1 MKKTVQK
8 TIAALLLAGM
18 LLSPQAAL
26 AGVDADEAEEV
37 METVVTA
44 VRNANYE
51 AVPPQYSY
59 DDNAVVKTP
68 DDASSRFVKKEG
80 IYVNPDAEDTGR
92 ATLMITGDLMCQ
104 FRQQEATFVSSGKDY
119 ISYNDYVKILEEAKE
134 RQAAAVA
141 EQTAAA
147 GMPVDSGRT
156 ASAGA
161 SGVGTSGAGAS
172 GVGASSLS
180 ASGVSASSLSAS
192 DAGGP
197 AGADSN
203 APADEDSNESTDK
216 DVIPALPGTSFSV
229 PALDLGV
236 IPQPEGTWN
245 FCDSF
250 VYAREILRR
259 GDLVIGNLETMVS
272 QSSPLGMQIHR
283 LEDKPYLNAPASYL
297 DALKYAGYDLLTMA
311 NNHNVDTGLRGIYE
325 TLRNVDDWGF
335 MHTGLFSSESD
346 DRYIIV
352 EVNGIRIGMVSYS
365 AFYNDKDSNLTESGQ
380 DVLLNRYASD
390 KAKAD
395 IRAARKAGAEFVI
408 AFIHWGAENTHDT
421 TWNQEQYARTLARA
435 GADYIVGSHP
445 HALQRYD
452 IIETSDGR
460 EVPVVYS
467 MGNFLSNMQRDINN
481 DTIIL
486 QLNLQR
492 EDDGSVCVASHR
504 IYPCTVLHSAAVK
517 ASGTATTTATGTPVN
532 ASSAG
537 KTRTLSYLIV
547 PQREQYRSLIDTSG
561 YAGRENLKFLDESLA
576 RTMEVFSRRTALP
589 LPYDPYD
596 IESDEPSA
604 PLLSPKGAANRLG
617 WILANAAASR

>member
-1 MKKTVQK
+1 MKRTVQK

-26 AGVDADEAEEV
+26 AGVGADEAEEV

-104 FRQQEATFVSSGKDY
+104 FRQQEAQFVSSGKGY
-119 ISYNDYVKILEEAKE
+119 ISYNDYMKILKEAKE

-141 EQTAAA
+141 QQTAAA

-156 ASAGA
+156 ASTGAGA
-161 SGVGTSGAGAS
+161 SSLGASGMGTSGVGTSGMG
-172 GVGASSLS
+172 
-180 ASGVSASSLSAS
+180 
-192 DAGGP
+192 AGGP
-197 AGADSN
+197 ADADSN

-245 FCDSF
+245 FSDSF

-460 EVPVVYS
+460 EVPVIYS

-492 EDDGSVCVASHR
+492 EKSGDVVVESHR

-517 ASGTATTTATGTPVN
+517 KSETVSNGITSTAAQ
-532 ASSAG
+532 
-537 KTRTLSYLIV
+537 TRSVSYLIV
-547 PQREQYRSLIDTSG
+547 PQQAQYRSQIDTSG
-561 YAGRENLKFLDESLA
+561 YADRQNQKFLDESLA

>member
-1 MKKTVQK
+1 MKSCRDKDLEIMKRTVQK

-26 AGVDADEAEEV
+26 AGVGADEAEEV

-104 FRQQEATFVSSGKDY
+104 FRQQEAQFVSSGKGY
-119 ISYNDYVKILEEAKE
+119 ISYNDYRKILKEAKE

-141 EQTAAA
+141 QQTAAA

-156 ASAGA
+156 ASTGTSGVGVSGAGA
-161 SGVGTSGAGAS
+161 SGAGTSGMGAS
-172 GVGASSLS
+172 GVGAS
-180 ASGVSASSLSAS
+180 GV
-192 DAGGP
+192 GGP

-245 FCDSF
+245 FSDSF

-452 IIETSDGR
+452 IIETSGGR
-460 EVPVVYS
+460 EVPVIYS

-492 EDDGSVCVASHR
+492 EKSGDVVVESHR

-517 ASGTATTTATGTPVN
+517 KSETASPAAPAAN
-532 ASSAG
+532 A
-537 KTRTLSYLIV
+537 RTVSYLIV
-547 PQREQYRSLIDTSG
+547 PQQEQYRSLIDTSVS
-561 YAGRENLKFLDESLA
+561 AGRENLKFLDESLA

>member
-1 MKKTVQK
+1 MKQILRKTAVLLVL
-8 TIAALLLAGM
+8 AALLL
-18 LLSPQAAL
+18 SPQSAL
-26 AGVDADEAEEV
+26 AAG
-37 METVVTA
+37 
-44 VRNANYE
+44 YE
-51 AVPPQYSY
+51 AVVPQYSY
-59 DDNAVVKTP
+59 NDSAAAPVP
-68 DDASSRFVKKEG
+68 ADASSRYVRKDG
-80 IYVNPDAEDTGR
+80 IYTRPDAESTGE
-92 ATLMITGDLMCQ
+92 AVLMITGDLMCQ
-104 FRQQEATFVSSGKDY
+104 YRQQNAAFISSGKDY
-119 ISYNDYVKILEEAKE
+119 ISAEEYQTLLE
-134 RQAAAVA
+134 QAIKKQAQAVA
-141 EQTAAA
+141 EQTAGITDSADAA
-147 GMPVDSGRT
+147 VTGTADGTDDAMIPSLTETPVD
-156 ASAGA
+156 
-161 SGVGTSGAGAS
+161 
-172 GVGASSLS
+172 
-180 ASGVSASSLSAS
+180 
-192 DAGGP
+192 
-197 AGADSN
+197 
-203 APADEDSNESTDK
+203 
-216 DVIPALPGTSFSV
+216 V
-229 PALDLGV
+229 PPLDLGV
-236 IPQPEGTWN
+236 IPQPEGTWD
-245 FCDSF
+245 FRESF
-250 VYAREILRR
+250 QYARQILRK

-272 QSSPLGMQIHR
+272 QSSPLGMQIFR
-283 LEDKPYLNAPASYL
+283 LEGKPYLNAPASFL
-297 DALKYAGYDLLTMA
+297 DAVKYAGFDLLTMA

-325 TLRNVDDWGF
+325 TLRNVNDWGF

-460 EVPVVYS
+460 EVPVIYS

-492 EDDGSVCVASHR
+492 EEDGSICVASHR

-517 ASGTATTTATGTPVN
+517 APGTVSNGITSTA
-532 ASSAG
+532 AQ
-537 KTRTLSYLIV
+537 TRSVSYLIV
-547 PQREQYRSLIDTSG
+547 PQQAQYRSLIDTSVS
-561 YAGRENLKFLDESLA
+561 AGRENLKFLDESLA

>member
-26 AGVDADEAEEV
+26 AGVGADEAEEV

-59 DDNAVVKTP
+59 DDNAVMKTP

-104 FRQQEATFVSSGKDY
+104 FRQQEAQFVSSGKGY
-119 ISYNDYVKILEEAKE
+119 ISYNDYMKILEEAKE

-141 EQTAAA
+141 QQTAAA

-161 SGVGTSGAGAS
+161 SGAGASGVGASGVGASGVGAS
-172 GVGASSLS
+172 GVGASSLGT
-180 ASGVSASSLSAS
+180 SGE
-192 DAGGP
+192 GGP

-245 FCDSF
+245 FSDSF

-460 EVPVVYS
+460 EVPVIYS

-492 EDDGSVCVASHR
+492 EEDGSICVASHR

-517 ASGTATTTATGTPVN
+517 KSETATATGTP
-532 ASSAG
+532 ADTSSAG

-547 PQREQYRSLIDTSG
+547 PQQPQYRSLIDTSG
-561 YAGRENLKFLDESLA
+561 YADRQNQKFLDESLA

-596 IESDEPSA
+596 IESDEPAA
-604 PLLSPKGAANRLG
+604 PVLSPKGAANRLG

>member
-26 AGVDADEAEEV
+26 AGVSADEAEEV

-80 IYVNPDAEDTGR
+80 IYVNPDAEDTGK

-104 FRQQEATFVSSGKDY
+104 FRQQEAQFVSSGKGY
-119 ISYNDYVKILEEAKE
+119 ISYNDYMKILVEAKE

-141 EQTAAA
+141 QQTAAS
-147 GMPVDSGRT
+147 GMPVDSGLT
-156 ASAGA
+156 ASTGA
-161 SGVGTSGAGAS
+161 SGAGTSGAGAS
-172 GVGASSLS
+172 G
-180 ASGVSASSLSAS
+180 
-192 DAGGP
+192 AGGP

-216 DVIPALPGTSFSV
+216 DVIPALPGTSVSV

-250 VYAREILRR
+250 VYTREILRR

-325 TLRNVDDWGF
+325 TLRNVNDWGF

-460 EVPVVYS
+460 EVPVIYS

-492 EDDGSVCVASHR
+492 EEDGSICVASHR

-517 ASGTATTTATGTPVN
+517 APGTVSNGITSTA
-532 ASSAG
+532 AQ
-537 KTRTLSYLIV
+537 TRSVSYLIV
-547 PQREQYRSLIDTSG
+547 PQQAQYRSLIDTSVS
-561 YAGRENLKFLDESLA
+561 AGRENLKFLDESLA

>member
-26 AGVDADEAEEV
+26 AGVGADEAEGV

-80 IYVNPDAEDTGR
+80 IYVNPDAEDTGK

-104 FRQQEATFVSSGKDY
+104 FRQQEAQFVSSGKGY
-119 ISYNDYVKILEEAKE
+119 ISYNDYMKILVEAKE

-141 EQTAAA
+141 QQTAAA

-156 ASAGA
+156 ASTGASGVGASGVGA
-161 SGVGTSGAGAS
+161 SGVGTSG
-172 GVGASSLS
+172 
-180 ASGVSASSLSAS
+180 
-192 DAGGP
+192 AGGP

-216 DVIPALPGTSFSV
+216 DVIPALPGTSFSI

-236 IPQPEGTWN
+236 IPQPEGTWD
-245 FCDSF
+245 FSDSF

-460 EVPVVYS
+460 EVPVIYS

-492 EDDGSVCVASHR
+492 EKSGGVVVESHR

-517 ASGTATTTATGTPVN
+517 KSETASPAAPAAN
-532 ASSAG
+532 A
-537 KTRTLSYLIV
+537 RTVSYLIV
-547 PQREQYRSLIDTSG
+547 PQQAQYRSLIDTSVS
-561 YAGRENLKFLDESLA
+561 AGRENLKFLDESLA

>member
-26 AGVDADEAEEV
+26 AGVSADEAEEV

-104 FRQQEATFVSSGKDY
+104 FRQQEAQFVSSGKGY
-119 ISYNDYVKILEEAKE
+119 ISYNDYMKILVEAKE

-141 EQTAAA
+141 QQTAAS
-147 GMPVDSGRT
+147 GMPVDSGLT
-156 ASAGA
+156 ASTGA
-161 SGVGTSGAGAS
+161 SGAGTSGAGAS
-172 GVGASSLS
+172 G
-180 ASGVSASSLSAS
+180 
-192 DAGGP
+192 AGGP

-216 DVIPALPGTSFSV
+216 DVIPALPGTSVSV

-250 VYAREILRR
+250 VYTREILRR

-325 TLRNVDDWGF
+325 TLRNVNDWGF

-460 EVPVVYS
+460 EVPVIYS

-492 EDDGSVCVASHR
+492 EEDGSICVASHR

-517 ASGTATTTATGTPVN
+517 APGTVSNGITSTA
-532 ASSAG
+532 AQ
-537 KTRTLSYLIV
+537 TRSVSYLIV
-547 PQREQYRSLIDTSG
+547 PQQAQYRSLIDTSVS
-561 YAGRENLKFLDESLA
+561 AGRENLKFLDESLA

>member
-8 TIAALLLAGM
+8 TVAALLLAGM

-26 AGVDADEAEEV
+26 ASETPAREVRADEV
-37 METVVTA
+37 METAVTA
-44 VRNANYE
+44 ARNANYE
-51 AVPPQYSY
+51 AVPPQYTY

-68 DDASSRFVKKEG
+68 DDASSRFAEKDG
-80 IYVNPDAEDTGR
+80 IFVNPDAEDTGR

-104 FRQQEATFVSSGKDY
+104 FRQQEAQFVSSGKSY
-119 ISYNDYVKILEEAKE
+119 ISFNDYTKILEAAKE
-134 RQAAAVA
+134 KQAAAG
-141 EQTAAA
+141 E
-147 GMPVDSGRT
+147 
-156 ASAGA
+156 
-161 SGVGTSGAGAS
+161 GTSGAAS
-172 GVGASSLS
+172 A
-180 ASGVSASSLSAS
+180 
-192 DAGGP
+192 AGTDRTATSP
-197 AGADSN
+197 ANEDSN
-203 APADEDSNESTDK
+203 APADEDSNESTDE
-216 DVIPALPGTSFSV
+216 DVIPALPGSAFSV

-245 FCDSF
+245 FSDSF
-250 VYAREILRR
+250 MYAREILRR
-259 GDLVIGNLETMVS
+259 GDLVIGNLETMIS

-283 LEDKPYLNAPASYL
+283 LEGKPYLNAPASYL

-325 TLRNVDDWGF
+325 TIRNVDDWGF
-335 MHTGLFSSESD
+335 MHTGLFSSKSD

-390 KAKAD
+390 RAKAD

-445 HALQRYD
+445 HALQCYD

-517 ASGTATTTATGTPVN
+517 ASGTATGTPAD

>member
-1 MKKTVQK
+1 M
-8 TIAALLLAGM
+8 
-18 LLSPQAAL
+18 
-26 AGVDADEAEEV
+26 
-37 METVVTA
+37 
-44 VRNANYE
+44 
-51 AVPPQYSY
+51 
-59 DDNAVVKTP
+59 
-68 DDASSRFVKKEG
+68 
-80 IYVNPDAEDTGR
+80 
-92 ATLMITGDLMCQ
+92 
-104 FRQQEATFVSSGKDY
+104 
-119 ISYNDYVKILEEAKE
+119 
-134 RQAAAVA
+134 
-141 EQTAAA
+141 
-147 GMPVDSGRT
+147 RT
-156 ASAGA
+156 
-161 SGVGTSGAGAS
+161 
-172 GVGASSLS
+172 
-180 ASGVSASSLSAS
+180 
-192 DAGGP
+192 
-197 AGADSN
+197 
-203 APADEDSNESTDK
+203 
-216 DVIPALPGTSFSV
+216 LPGTSVSV

-250 VYAREILRR
+250 VYTREILRR

-325 TLRNVDDWGF
+325 TLRNVNDWGF

-346 DRYIIV
+346 DRYSIV
-352 EVNGIRIGMVSYS
+352 EVNGMRIGMVSYA

-460 EVPVVYS
+460 EVPVIYS

-481 DTIIL
+481 DTMIL

-492 EDDGSVCVASHR
+492 EGARNR
-504 IYPCTVLHSAAVK
+504 IQRHHINRRSNPIRFLPHCTAAG
-517 ASGTATTTATGTPVN
+517 A
-532 ASSAG
+532 
-537 KTRTLSYLIV
+537 V
-547 PQREQYRSLIDTSG
+547 PL
-561 YAGRENLKFLDESLA
+561 
-576 RTMEVFSRRTALP
+576 
-589 LPYDPYD
+589 
-596 IESDEPSA
+596 
-604 PLLSPKGAANRLG
+604 ANRYVRLRRPG
-617 WILANAAASR
+617 KSQIPRRVPGAHHGGVFPPDRPAAALRPVRYRKRRAFCIAAEAEGRGKPPGLDFGKRRSKSLTRSAQPITAARS

>member
-1 MKKTVQK
+1 MKKKVQK

-26 AGVDADEAEEV
+26 AGVSADEAEEV

-104 FRQQEATFVSSGKDY
+104 FRQQEAQFVSSGKGY
-119 ISYNDYVKILEEAKE
+119 ISYNDYMKILKEAKE

-141 EQTAAA
+141 QQTAAA

-156 ASAGA
+156 ASTGASGVGASGVGTSGVGASGAGA
-161 SGVGTSGAGAS
+161 SGVGTSGMG
-172 GVGASSLS
+172 
-180 ASGVSASSLSAS
+180 
-192 DAGGP
+192 AGGP

-245 FCDSF
+245 FSDSF

-445 HALQRYD
+445 HALQHYD

-460 EVPVVYS
+460 EVPVIYS

-492 EDDGSVCVASHR
+492 EEDGSICVASHR
-504 IYPCTVLHSAAVK
+504 IYPCTVLHSVTMKSEADAASE
-517 ASGTATTTATGTPVN
+517 AATA
-532 ASSAG
+532 ASSAAQ
-537 KTRTLSYLIV
+537 KQSLSYVVI
-547 PQREQYRSLIDTSG
+547 PQQPQYRSLFDTSVS
-561 YAGRENLKFLDESLA
+561 AGRENLKFLDESLA

>member
-1 MKKTVQK
+1 MKRTVQK

-26 AGVDADEAEEV
+26 AGVGANEAEEV

-80 IYVNPDAEDTGR
+80 IYVNPDAEDTGK

-104 FRQQEATFVSSGKDY
+104 FRQQEAQFVSSGKGY
-119 ISYNDYVKILEEAKE
+119 ISYNDYMKILVEAKE

-141 EQTAAA
+141 QQTAAS
-147 GMPVDSGRT
+147 GMPVDSGLT
-156 ASAGA
+156 ASTGA
-161 SGVGTSGAGAS
+161 SGAGTSGAGAS
-172 GVGASSLS
+172 G
-180 ASGVSASSLSAS
+180 
-192 DAGGP
+192 AGGP

-216 DVIPALPGTSFSV
+216 DVIPALPGTSVSV

-250 VYAREILRR
+250 VYTREILRR

-325 TLRNVDDWGF
+325 TLRNVNDWGF

-460 EVPVVYS
+460 EVPVIYS

-492 EDDGSVCVASHR
+492 EEDGSICVASHR

-517 ASGTATTTATGTPVN
+517 APGTVSNGITSTA
-532 ASSAG
+532 AQ
-537 KTRTLSYLIV
+537 TRSVSYLIV
-547 PQREQYRSLIDTSG
+547 PQQAQYRSLIDTSVS
-561 YAGRENLKFLDESLA
+561 AGRENLKFLDESLA

>member
-1 MKKTVQK
+1 MKRTVQK

-26 AGVDADEAEEV
+26 AGVGADEAEEV

-80 IYVNPDAEDTGR
+80 IYVNPDAEDTGK

-104 FRQQEATFVSSGKDY
+104 FRQQEAQFVSSGKGY
-119 ISYNDYVKILEEAKE
+119 ISYNDYMKILVEAKE

-141 EQTAAA
+141 QQTAAS
-147 GMPVDSGRT
+147 GMPVDSGLT
-156 ASAGA
+156 ASTGA
-161 SGVGTSGAGAS
+161 SGAGTSGAGAS
-172 GVGASSLS
+172 G
-180 ASGVSASSLSAS
+180 
-192 DAGGP
+192 AGGP

-216 DVIPALPGTSFSV
+216 DVIPALPGTSVSV

-250 VYAREILRR
+250 VYTREILRR

-325 TLRNVDDWGF
+325 TLRNVNDWGF

-460 EVPVVYS
+460 EVPVIYS

-492 EDDGSVCVASHR
+492 EEDGSICVASHR

-517 ASGTATTTATGTPVN
+517 APGTVSNGITSTA
-532 ASSAG
+532 AQ
-537 KTRTLSYLIV
+537 TRSVSYLIV
-547 PQREQYRSLIDTSG
+547 PQQAQYRSLIDTSVS
-561 YAGRENLKFLDESLA
+561 AGRENLKFLDESLA

>member
-26 AGVDADEAEEV
+26 AGVGADEAEEV

-80 IYVNPDAEDTGR
+80 IYVNPDAEDTGK

-104 FRQQEATFVSSGKDY
+104 FRQQEAQFVSSGKGY
-119 ISYNDYVKILEEAKE
+119 ISYNDYMKILVEAKE

-141 EQTAAA
+141 QQTAAA

-156 ASAGA
+156 ASTGTSGMGA
-161 SGVGTSGAGAS
+161 SGV
-172 GVGASSLS
+172 
-180 ASGVSASSLSAS
+180 
-192 DAGGP
+192 GGP

-245 FCDSF
+245 FSDSF

-380 DVLLNRYASD
+380 DVLFNRYASG

-460 EVPVVYS
+460 EVPVIYS

-492 EDDGSVCVASHR
+492 EEDGSICVASHR

-517 ASGTATTTATGTPVN
+517 APGTVSNGITSTA
-532 ASSAG
+532 AQ
-537 KTRTLSYLIV
+537 TRSVSYLIV
-547 PQREQYRSLIDTSG
+547 PQQAQYRSLIDTSVS
-561 YAGRENLKFLDESLA
+561 AGRENLKFLDESLA

>member
-26 AGVDADEAEEV
+26 AGVGADEAEEV

-51 AVPPQYSY
+51 VVPPQYSY

-68 DDASSRFVKKEG
+68 DDSFSRFVKKEG
-80 IYVNPDAEDTGR
+80 IYVNPDAEDTGK

-104 FRQQEATFVSSGKDY
+104 YRQQNAKFISDGKDY
-119 ISYNDYVKILEEAKE
+119 ISYEKYKEILKEAKE
-134 RQAAAVA
+134 KQAEAV
-141 EQTAAA
+141 
-147 GMPVDSGRT
+147 
-156 ASAGA
+156 
-161 SGVGTSGAGAS
+161 GVTLPQESDPS
-172 GVGASSLS
+172 ENEPS
-180 ASGVSASSLSAS
+180 ASEPS
-192 DAGGP
+192 
-197 AGADSN
+197 
-203 APADEDSNESTDK
+203 ESELL
-216 DVIPALPGTSFSV
+216 PALPDSSV
-229 PALDLGV
+229 TVPPLDLGV
-236 IPQPEGTWN
+236 IPQPGGTWD
-245 FCDSF
+245 FRESF
-250 VYAREILRR
+250 QYVRQILRR

-421 TWNQEQYARTLARA
+421 TWNQEQYACTLARA

-460 EVPVVYS
+460 EVPVIYS

-492 EDDGSVCVASHR
+492 EKSGGVVVESHR

-517 ASGTATTTATGTPVN
+517 APGTATATGTPTD

-547 PQREQYRSLIDTSG
+547 PQQPQYRSLIDTSG
-561 YAGRENLKFLDESLA
+561 YADRQNQKFLDESLA

>member
-1 MKKTVQK
+1 MKRTVQK

-26 AGVDADEAEEV
+26 AGVGADEAEEV

-80 IYVNPDAEDTGR
+80 IYVNPDAEDTGK

-104 FRQQEATFVSSGKDY
+104 FRQQEAQFVSSGKGY
-119 ISYNDYVKILEEAKE
+119 ISYNDYMKILVEAKE

-141 EQTAAA
+141 QQTAAS
-147 GMPVDSGRT
+147 GMPVDSGLT
-156 ASAGA
+156 ASTGA
-161 SGVGTSGAGAS
+161 SGAGTSGAGAS
-172 GVGASSLS
+172 GAGTSGVGASSLGT
-180 ASGVSASSLSAS
+180 SG
-192 DAGGP
+192 AGGP

-216 DVIPALPGTSFSV
+216 DVIPALPGTSVSV

-250 VYAREILRR
+250 VYTREILRR

-325 TLRNVDDWGF
+325 TLRNVNDWGF

-460 EVPVVYS
+460 EVPVIYS

-492 EDDGSVCVASHR
+492 EEDGSICVASHR

-517 ASGTATTTATGTPVN
+517 APGTVSNGITSTA
-532 ASSAG
+532 AQ
-537 KTRTLSYLIV
+537 TRSVSYLIV
-547 PQREQYRSLIDTSG
+547 PQQAQYRSLIDTSVS
-561 YAGRENLKFLDESLA
+561 AGRENLKFLDESLA

>member
-8 TIAALLLAGM
+8 SIAVLLLAGM

-26 AGVDADEAEEV
+26 AGEMKLAV
-37 METVVTA
+37 ETKLA
-44 VRNANYE
+44 GAGRYE

-59 DDNAVVKTP
+59 DDNAVVKAP
-68 DDASSRFVKKEG
+68 DDASSRFVKQDG
-80 IYVNPDAEDTGR
+80 IYVNPDAEDTGK

-104 FRQQEATFVSSGKDY
+104 YRQQNAKFISDGKDY
-119 ISYNDYVKILEEAKE
+119 ISYEKYKEILKEAKE
-134 RQAAAVA
+134 KQAEAV
-141 EQTAAA
+141 
-147 GMPVDSGRT
+147 
-156 ASAGA
+156 
-161 SGVGTSGAGAS
+161 GVTLPQESDP
-172 GVGASSLS
+172 LENEPS
-180 ASGVSASSLSAS
+180 ASEPS
-192 DAGGP
+192 
-197 AGADSN
+197 
-203 APADEDSNESTDK
+203 ESELL
-216 DVIPALPGTSFSV
+216 PALPDSSV
-229 PALDLGV
+229 TVPPLDLGV
-236 IPQPEGTWN
+236 IPQPEGTWD
-245 FCDSF
+245 FSDSF

-460 EVPVVYS
+460 EVPVIYS

-492 EDDGSVCVASHR
+492 EEDGSICVASHR

-517 ASGTATTTATGTPVN
+517 KSETASPAAPAAN
-532 ASSAG
+532 A
-537 KTRTLSYLIV
+537 RTVSYLIV
-547 PQREQYRSLIDTSG
+547 PQQAQYRSLIDTSVS
-561 YAGRENLKFLDESLA
+561 AGRENLKFLDESLA

>member
-1 MKKTVQK
+1 MKRTVQK

-26 AGVDADEAEEV
+26 AGVGADEAEEV

-80 IYVNPDAEDTGR
+80 IYVNPDAEDTGK

-104 FRQQEATFVSSGKDY
+104 FRQQEAQFVSSGKGY
-119 ISYNDYVKILEEAKE
+119 ISYNDYMKILVEAKE

-141 EQTAAA
+141 QQTAAS

-156 ASAGA
+156 ASTGASGAGA
-161 SGVGTSGAGAS
+161 SGEGASSLSAS

-180 ASGVSASSLSAS
+180 ASG
-192 DAGGP
+192 AGGP
-197 AGADSN
+197 ADADSN

-245 FCDSF
+245 FSDSF

-460 EVPVVYS
+460 EVPVIYS

-492 EDDGSVCVASHR
+492 EEDGSICVASHR

-517 ASGTATTTATGTPVN
+517 KSETASPAAPAAN
-532 ASSAG
+532 A
-537 KTRTLSYLIV
+537 RTVSYLIV
-547 PQREQYRSLIDTSG
+547 PQQAQYRSLIDTSVS
-561 YAGRENLKFLDESLA
+561 AGRENLKFLDESLA

>member
-26 AGVDADEAEEV
+26 AGVSADEAEEV

-104 FRQQEATFVSSGKDY
+104 FRQQEAQFVSSGKGY
-119 ISYNDYVKILEEAKE
+119 ISYNDYMKILVEAKE

-141 EQTAAA
+141 QQTAAS
-147 GMPVDSGRT
+147 GMPVDSGLT
-156 ASAGA
+156 ASTGA
-161 SGVGTSGAGAS
+161 SGAGAS
-172 GVGASSLS
+172 G
-180 ASGVSASSLSAS
+180 
-192 DAGGP
+192 AGGP

-216 DVIPALPGTSFSV
+216 DVIPALPGTSVSV

-250 VYAREILRR
+250 VYTREILRR

-325 TLRNVDDWGF
+325 TLRNVNDWGF

-460 EVPVVYS
+460 EVPVIYS

-492 EDDGSVCVASHR
+492 EEDGSICVASHR

-517 ASGTATTTATGTPVN
+517 APGTVSNGITSTA
-532 ASSAG
+532 AQ
-537 KTRTLSYLIV
+537 TRSVSYLIV
-547 PQREQYRSLIDTSG
+547 PQQAQYRSLIDTSVS
-561 YAGRENLKFLDESLA
+561 AGRENLKFLDESLA

>member
-1 MKKTVQK
+1 MKSCRDKDLEIMKRTIQK

-26 AGVDADEAEEV
+26 ASETPAREVRADEV
-37 METVVTA
+37 METAVTA
-44 VRNANYE
+44 ARNANYE
-51 AVPPQYSY
+51 AVPPQYTY

-68 DDASSRFVKKEG
+68 DDASSRFAEKDG
-80 IYVNPDAEDTGR
+80 IFVNPDAEDTGR

-104 FRQQEATFVSSGKDY
+104 FRQQEAQFVSSGKSY
-119 ISYNDYVKILEEAKE
+119 ISFNDYTKILEAAKE
-134 RQAAAVA
+134 KQAAAIAAQAGSTEA
-141 EQTAAA
+141 EIESAA
-147 GMPVDSGRT
+147 GTDRT
-156 ASAGA
+156 A
-161 SGVGTSGAGAS
+161 TS
-172 GVGASSLS
+172 
-180 ASGVSASSLSAS
+180 
-192 DAGGP
+192 P
-197 AGADSN
+197 ANEDSN
-203 APADEDSNESTDK
+203 APADEDSNESTDEG
-216 DVIPALPGTSFSV
+216 VLPALPGSAFSV

-245 FCDSF
+245 FSDSF
-250 VYAREILRR
+250 MYAREILRR
-259 GDLVIGNLETMVS
+259 GDLVIGNLETMIS

-283 LEDKPYLNAPASYL
+283 LEGKPYLNAPASYL

-325 TLRNVDDWGF
+325 TIRNVDDWGF
-335 MHTGLFSSESD
+335 MHTGLFSSKSD

-390 KAKAD
+390 RAKAD
-395 IRAARKAGAEFVI
+395 IWAARKAGAEFVI

>member
-8 TIAALLLAGM
+8 TVAALLLAGM

-26 AGVDADEAEEV
+26 AGEIPKDKKAD
-37 METVVTA
+37 
-44 VRNANYE
+44 YE

-59 DDNAVVKTP
+59 DDSAAVKAP
-68 DDASSRFVKKEG
+68 DDASSRFMMKDG
-80 IYVNPDAEDTGR
+80 IYVNPDANDTGK

-104 FRQQEATFVSSGKDY
+104 YRQQNAKFISDGKDY
-119 ISYNDYVKILEEAKE
+119 ISYEKYKEILKEAKE
-134 RQAAAVA
+134 KQAEAV
-141 EQTAAA
+141 
-147 GMPVDSGRT
+147 
-156 ASAGA
+156 
-161 SGVGTSGAGAS
+161 GVTLPQESDPS
-172 GVGASSLS
+172 ENEPS
-180 ASGVSASSLSAS
+180 ASEPS
-192 DAGGP
+192 
-197 AGADSN
+197 
-203 APADEDSNESTDK
+203 ESELL
-216 DVIPALPGTSFSV
+216 PALPDSSV
-229 PALDLGV
+229 TVPPLDLGV
-236 IPQPEGTWN
+236 IPQPEGTWD
-245 FCDSF
+245 FSDSF

-460 EVPVVYS
+460 EVPVIYS

-492 EDDGSVCVASHR
+492 EEDGSICVASHR

-517 ASGTATTTATGTPVN
+517 KSETASPAAPAAN
-532 ASSAG
+532 A
-537 KTRTLSYLIV
+537 RTVSYLIV
-547 PQREQYRSLIDTSG
+547 PQQAQYRSLIDTSVS
-561 YAGRENLKFLDESLA
+561 AGRENLKFLDESLA

>member
-1 MKKTVQK
+1 MKRTVQK

-26 AGVDADEAEEV
+26 AGVGADEAEEV

-104 FRQQEATFVSSGKDY
+104 FRQQEAQFVSSGKGY
-119 ISYNDYVKILEEAKE
+119 ITYNDYMKILVEAKE

-141 EQTAAA
+141 QQTAAS
-147 GMPVDSGRT
+147 GMPVDSGLT
-156 ASAGA
+156 ASTGA
-161 SGVGTSGAGAS
+161 SGAGTSGAGAS
-172 GVGASSLS
+172 G
-180 ASGVSASSLSAS
+180 
-192 DAGGP
+192 AGGP

-216 DVIPALPGTSFSV
+216 DVIPALPGTSVSV

-250 VYAREILRR
+250 VYTREILRR

-325 TLRNVDDWGF
+325 TLRNVNDWGF

-460 EVPVVYS
+460 EVPVIYS

-492 EDDGSVCVASHR
+492 EEDGSICVASHR

-517 ASGTATTTATGTPVN
+517 APGTVSNGITSTA
-532 ASSAG
+532 AQ
-537 KTRTLSYLIV
+537 TRSVSYLIV
-547 PQREQYRSLIDTSG
+547 PQQAQYRSLIDTSVS
-561 YAGRENLKFLDESLA
+561 AGRENLKFLDESLA

>member
-26 AGVDADEAEEV
+26 AGISADEAEEV

-104 FRQQEATFVSSGKDY
+104 FRQQEAQFVSSGKGY
-119 ISYNDYVKILEEAKE
+119 ISYNDYMKILKEAKE

-141 EQTAAA
+141 QQTAAA

-156 ASAGA
+156 AST
-161 SGVGTSGAGAS
+161 GVGASGAGAS
-172 GVGASSLS
+172 G
-180 ASGVSASSLSAS
+180 
-192 DAGGP
+192 AGGP

-245 FCDSF
+245 FSDSF

-445 HALQRYD
+445 HALQHYD

-460 EVPVVYS
+460 EVPVIYS

-492 EDDGSVCVASHR
+492 EEDGSICVASHR
-504 IYPCTVLHSAAVK
+504 IYPCTVLQSAAVK
-517 ASGTATTTATGTPVN
+517 APGTVSNGITSTA
-532 ASSAG
+532 AQ
-537 KTRTLSYLIV
+537 TRSVSYLIV
-547 PQREQYRSLIDTSG
+547 PQQPQYRSLIDTSVS
-561 YAGRENLKFLDESLA
+561 AGRENLKFLDESLA

>member
-1 MKKTVQK
+1 MKSCRDKDLKIMKRTVQK

-26 AGVDADEAEEV
+26 AGVGADEAEEV

-104 FRQQEATFVSSGKDY
+104 FRQQEAQFVSSGKGY
-119 ISYNDYVKILEEAKE
+119 ISYNDYMKILKEAKE

-141 EQTAAA
+141 QQTAAA

-156 ASAGA
+156 ASTGASASGMGA
-161 SGVGTSGAGAS
+161 SGMGAS
-172 GVGASSLS
+172 GM
-180 ASGVSASSLSAS
+180 
-192 DAGGP
+192 GGP

-236 IPQPEGTWN
+236 IPQPEGTWD
-245 FCDSF
+245 FSDSF

-346 DRYIIV
+346 DRYIIA

-460 EVPVVYS
+460 EVPVIYS

-492 EDDGSVCVASHR
+492 EEDGSICVASHR

-517 ASGTATTTATGTPVN
+517 KSETASPAAPAAN
-532 ASSAG
+532 A
-537 KTRTLSYLIV
+537 RTVSYLIV
-547 PQREQYRSLIDTSG
+547 PQQAQYRSLIDTSVS
-561 YAGRENLKFLDESLA
+561 AGRENLKFLNESLA

>member
-1 MKKTVQK
+1 MKRTVQK

-26 AGVDADEAEEV
+26 AGVGTDEAEEV

-104 FRQQEATFVSSGKDY
+104 FRQQEAQFVSSGKGY
-119 ISYNDYVKILEEAKE
+119 ISYNDYMKILKEAKE

-141 EQTAAA
+141 QQTAAA

-156 ASAGA
+156 ASTGASGVGA
-161 SGVGTSGAGAS
+161 SGVGTSGVGASGVGAS
-172 GVGASSLS
+172 GVGASSLGT
-180 ASGVSASSLSAS
+180 SG
-192 DAGGP
+192 AGGP

-245 FCDSF
+245 FSDSF

-445 HALQRYD
+445 HALQHYD

-460 EVPVVYS
+460 EVPVIYS

-492 EDDGSVCVASHR
+492 EEDGSICVASHR

-517 ASGTATTTATGTPVN
+517 KSETASPAAPAAN
-532 ASSAG
+532 A
-537 KTRTLSYLIV
+537 RTVSYLIV
-547 PQREQYRSLIDTSG
+547 PQQAQYRSLIDTSVS
-561 YAGRENLKFLDESLA
+561 AGRENLKFLDESLA

>member
-26 AGVDADEAEEV
+26 AGVGADEAEEV

-104 FRQQEATFVSSGKDY
+104 FRQQEATFVSSGKGY
-119 ISYNDYVKILEEAKE
+119 ISYNDYMKILVEAKE

-141 EQTAAA
+141 QQTAAS
-147 GMPVDSGRT
+147 GMPVDSGLT
-156 ASAGA
+156 ASTGA
-161 SGVGTSGAGAS
+161 SGAGTSG
-172 GVGASSLS
+172 
-180 ASGVSASSLSAS
+180 
-192 DAGGP
+192 AGGP

-245 FCDSF
+245 FSDSF

-460 EVPVVYS
+460 EVPVIYS

-492 EDDGSVCVASHR
+492 EEDGSICVASHR

-517 ASGTATTTATGTPVN
+517 KSET
-532 ASSAG
+532 ASSVAPAANA
-537 KTRTLSYLIV
+537 RTVSYLIV
-547 PQREQYRSLIDTSG
+547 PQQAQYRSLIDTSVS
-561 YAGRENLKFLDESLA
+561 AGRENLKFLDESLA

>member
-1 MKKTVQK
+1 MKKTIQK
-8 TIAALLLAGM
+8 TVAALLLAGM

-26 AGVDADEAEEV
+26 ASETPAREVRADEV
-37 METVVTA
+37 METAVTA
-44 VRNANYE
+44 ARNANYE
-51 AVPPQYSY
+51 AVPPQYTY

-68 DDASSRFVKKEG
+68 DDASSRFAEKDG
-80 IYVNPDAEDTGR
+80 IFVNPDAEDTGR

-104 FRQQEATFVSSGKDY
+104 FRQQEAQFVSSGKSY
-119 ISYNDYVKILEEAKE
+119 ISFNDYTKILEAAKE
-134 RQAAAVA
+134 KQAAAIA
-141 EQTAAA
+141 AQTAA
-147 GMPVDSGRT
+147 VDPSVGSGQT
-156 ASAGA
+156 ASTGTSVAGTSVA
-161 SGVGTSGAGAS
+161 GTSSVGTSSVGTSGAGN
-172 GVGASSLS
+172 
-180 ASGVSASSLSAS
+180 
-192 DAGGP
+192 P
-197 AGADSN
+197 ANEDSN
-203 APADEDSNESTDK
+203 APADEDSNESTDEG
-216 DVIPALPGTSFSV
+216 VIPALPGSAFSV

-245 FCDSF
+245 FSDSF
-250 VYAREILRR
+250 MYAREILRR
-259 GDLVIGNLETMVS
+259 GDLVIGNLETMIS

-283 LEDKPYLNAPASYL
+283 LEGKPYLNAPASYL

-325 TLRNVDDWGF
+325 TIRNVEDWGF
-335 MHTGLFSSESD
+335 MHTGLFSSKSD

-390 KAKAD
+390 RAKAD

-517 ASGTATTTATGTPVN
+517 ASGTATTTGTPAD

>member
-1 MKKTVQK
+1 MKRTVQK

-26 AGVDADEAEEV
+26 AGVGADEAEEV

-80 IYVNPDAEDTGR
+80 IYVNPDAEDTGK

-104 FRQQEATFVSSGKDY
+104 FRQQEAQFVSSGKGY
-119 ISYNDYVKILEEAKE
+119 ISYNDYMKILKEAKE

-141 EQTAAA
+141 QQTAAA

-156 ASAGA
+156 ASTGVGA
-161 SGVGTSGAGAS
+161 SGVGTSG
-172 GVGASSLS
+172 VGASSLGT
-180 ASGVSASSLSAS
+180 SG
-192 DAGGP
+192 AGGP

-245 FCDSF
+245 FSDSF

-445 HALQRYD
+445 HALQHYD

-460 EVPVVYS
+460 EVPVIYS

-492 EDDGSVCVASHR
+492 EEDGSICVASHR
-504 IYPCTVLHSAAVK
+504 IYPCTVLQSAAVK
-517 ASGTATTTATGTPVN
+517 APGTVSNGITSTA
-532 ASSAG
+532 AQ
-537 KTRTLSYLIV
+537 TRSVSYLIV
-547 PQREQYRSLIDTSG
+547 PQQPQYRSLIDTSVS
-561 YAGRENLKFLDESLA
+561 AGRENLKFLDESLV